1 MVNFSNSNRKLFVDQ
16 LRTIHFDVL
25 VVGGGITGAGI
36 ALDAVTRGLKVALV
50 DMQDFAAGTSCRSTK
65 LVHGGLRYLKQL
77 EWKLVKEVG
86 KERTIVYHNGPH
98 VTRPEKMLLPIYQ
111 DGTFGKITTS
121 LGLKV
126 YDFLAGVAKQ
136 ERRKMLS
143 VDETLKMEPL
153 LKREGLKG
161 SGLYVEYRTNDAR
174 LTVEVLKK
182 AVEFGA
188 IALNYTKVESLLY
201 RSRNINGAKVV
212 DQISGKSYEIHAQ
225 TVVNAA
231 GPWVDEVRRLD
242 ILTDVKALRLT
253 KGVHIVVDHGRL
265 PINQALYFDTPDGR
279 MVFAIPHGNK
289 TYIGTTDTFVDNP
302 MLTPKIAVD
311 DCLYL
316 LEATSQIFP
325 SSKLNLLD
333 IESSWAGIRP
343 LIYEVGK
350 GPSEISRKDEI
361 WQSDTGLI
369 SVAGGKL
376 TGYRKMAENVV
387 NILMKNAGR
396 NNKKAT
402 IRPCQTR
409 DLAISGGEG
418 LTPKNFAD
426 FVERGMSQGIE
437 LGLSANIAKELTA
450 TYGANIKK
458 IYAKFESYQRK
469 SRVYQ
474 LPIDLVARLDYA
486 ITDEMTV
493 SPLDFFNRRTNML
506 FFNLGEV
513 VQYKK
518 AVINYM
524 STICNWSE
532 WECNKY
538 ERELNEAITMA
549 TTANE
554 NS

>member
-1 MVNFSNSNRKLFVDQ
+1 MVDFSNLYRKLFVDQ

-36 ALDAVTRGLKVALV
+36 ALDAVSRGLKVALV
-50 DMQDFAAGTSCRSTK
+50 DMQDFAAGTSSRSTK

-77 EWKLVKEVG
+77 EWRLVKEVG

-121 LGLKV
+121 FGLKV
-126 YDFLAGVAKQ
+126 YDYLAGVAKQ

-143 VDETLKMEPL
+143 AEETLHIEPL
-153 LKREGLKG
+153 LKRDGLKG

-182 AVEFGA
+182 AVELGA

-201 RSRNINGAKVV
+201 RSGKINGATVV
-212 DQISGKSYEIHAQ
+212 DQISGKSYDIHAQ

-231 GPWVDEVRRLD
+231 GPWVDDVRRLD
-242 ILTDVKALRLT
+242 ISTDVKTLRLT
-253 KGVHIVVDHGRL
+253 KGVHIVVDHARL
-265 PINQALYFDTPDGR
+265 PINQALYFDTPDSR
-279 MVFAIPHGNK
+279 MVFAIPRDNK

-302 MLTPKIAVD
+302 TQTPKMTVD

-316 LEATSQIFP
+316 LQATSRVFP
-325 SSKLNLLD
+325 SIKLNLSD

-361 WQSDTGLI
+361 WQSESGLL

-387 NILMKNAGR
+387 NILIKKTGR
-396 NNKKAT
+396 NNKKANW
-402 IRPCQTR
+402 PCRTR
-409 DLAISGGEG
+409 ELAISGGEDI
-418 LTPKNFAD
+418 TPKNFAD
-426 FVERGMSQGIE
+426 FVERGIRQGIE
-437 LGLSANIAKELTA
+437 LGLSANIAKELTS
-450 TYGANIKK
+450 TYGTNINK

-469 SRVYQ
+469 SRAYQ

-486 ITDEMTV
+486 IMDEMTV
-493 SPLDFFNRRTNML
+493 SPLDFFNRRTSML
-506 FFNLGEV
+506 FFNICEV
-513 VQYKK
+513 EKNKK
-518 AVINYM
+518 AVLNYM
-524 STICNWSE
+524 STIFNWSE
-532 WECNKY
+532 QDFKKY
-538 ERELNEAITMA
+538 EQELNDAIIVA
-549 TTANE
+549 TTAIE
-554 NS
+554 DS